1 MRSFVARHGGQP
13 PNPAR
18 AERMGALRPY
28 VHAWQA
34 DILRHLDVTEP
45 FYMLNGRK

>member
-1 MRSFVARHGGQP
+1 MR
-13 PNPAR
+13 
-18 AERMGALRPY
+18 ALRPY

-45 FYMLNGRK
+45 FYMMNGRR